1 MPRPDRQDGSYPV
14 CGAPR
19 KRAGGAPCQL
29 PAGWGTDDHLGYGP
43 CRYHGGQ
50 LPGVRGAAA
59 MAMARDHVAALVG
72 PVDIEPHDALRLA
85 VALTA
90 AEVEFFSSKIAEL
103 GADEIAGQATVRTTR
118 RPAAGG
124 ADDERADE
132 VVVEERQLAPALS
145 IWVRARA
152 DAIDRLAKF
161 SKMALDANVDERRV
175 RVQEVQLDRL
185 AAIVNNVMRELIA
198 AGLSPEL
205 RALAGDA
212 FKRHR
217 GLLEAPVNGTA
228 HEVAS

>member
-1 MPRPDRQDGSYPV
+1 MTPTNRHAS
-14 CGAPR
+14 AN
-19 KRAGGAPCQL
+19 
-29 PAGWGTDDHLGYGP
+29 
-43 CRYHGGQ
+43 
-50 LPGVRGAAA
+50 
-59 MAMARDHVAALVG
+59 AMARDHVASLVG
-72 PVDIEPHDALRLA
+72 PVDIEPHDALRMA

-103 GADEIAGQATVRTTR
+103 GVDEIAGQATVRTTR
-118 RPAAGG
+118 RAVDAA
-124 ADDERADE
+124 ADGERAAD
-132 VVVEERQLAPALS
+132 VVVEERQLAPALH
-145 IWVRARA
+145 IWVKARA

-161 SKMALDANVDERRV
+161 AKAALDANVDERRV

-185 AAIVNNVMRELIA
+185 AGVVNAVMRELIA

-228 HEVAS
+228 HEVAT